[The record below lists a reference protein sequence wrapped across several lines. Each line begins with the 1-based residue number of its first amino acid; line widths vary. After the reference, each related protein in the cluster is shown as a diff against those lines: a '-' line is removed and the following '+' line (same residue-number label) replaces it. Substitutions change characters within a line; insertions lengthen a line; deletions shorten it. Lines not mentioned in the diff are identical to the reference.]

1 MTSRSS
7 ELCTQPA
14 RPTSWGLVRV
24 TLTLTLTLALTLT
37 LTLTLTRYACTTHQ
51 LGPSVLQP
59 LGFPPTKLGLR
70 SLVAADRAV
79 GSQRA
84 AAALGRA
91 WHAANA
97 LAPIIAPLPPA
108 CSGGGG
114 GGGGVGGGGVGGGN
128 AAGSSQS
135 SDDSTRDDSPDA
147 TPSGA
152 TTLGVTPSG
161 ATADGR
167 TLVLVFSSLGWNG
180 VVRRSP
186 TPCTT

>member
-1 MTSRSS
+1 M
-7 ELCTQPA
+7 
-14 RPTSWGLVRV
+14 VRV
-24 TLTLTLTLALTLT
+24 TLTLTLTLTLALALTLT

-51 LGPSVLQP
+51 LGPCVLQP

-108 CSGGGG
+108 RSGG
-114 GGGGVGGGGVGGGN
+114 GGGGVGGGD

-135 SDDSTRDDSPDA
+135 GDDSTRDDSPDA

-152 TTLGVTPSG
+152 YSTPTPSG
-161 ATADGR
+161 ATDAR

-186 TPCTT
+186 TTCTGGCNPTRCTT

>member
-1 MTSRSS
+1 M
-7 ELCTQPA
+7 L
-14 RPTSWGLVRV
+14 
-24 TLTLTLTLALTLT
+24 
-37 LTLTLTRYACTTHQ
+37 H
-51 LGPSVLQP
+51 P

-108 CSGGGG
+108 CSGGDGG
-114 GGGGVGGGGVGGGN
+114 GDGGGD
-128 AAGSSQS
+128 AAGSLQS
-135 SDDSTRDDSPDA
+135 GDCTRDDSADA
-147 TPSGA
+147 AASGA
-152 TTLGVTPSG
+152 
-161 ATADGR
+161 ADTR

-180 VVRRSP
+180 VVRRTP
-186 TPCTT
+186 TCT

>member
-1 MTSRSS
+1 M
-7 ELCTQPA
+7 
-14 RPTSWGLVRV
+14 
-24 TLTLTLTLALTLT
+24 
-37 LTLTLTRYACTTHQ
+37 
-51 LGPSVLQP
+51 LQP
-59 LGFPPTKLGLR
+59 LGFPQTKLGLR

-108 CSGGGG
+108 RSGGGG
-114 GGGGVGGGGVGGGN
+114 GGNSGGD

-135 SDDSTRDDSPDA
+135 GDDSTRDDSPDA

-152 TTLGVTPSG
+152 TTLGVTPIGG
-161 ATADGR
+161 ADAR